1 MKAHIH
7 TASIGFM
14 IAWLM
19 VFSLLVS
26 GCGSGQAIGPTF
38 TPKSKATSTPTVT
51 PTHTPKPT
59 PTLTPTA
66 TSMPIILDGDWKGK
80 TKQGWPISFTVK
92 NNIFDALTVKYGSSD
107 CNIEYSVED
116 LGAEI
121 EDGSFSVNLEGD
133 TLTLNFTGTF
143 TSQTTAIGGFE
154 VKDPDCG
161 SVEKTWEASKKQ
173 H

>member
-1 MKAHIH
+1 MKAYIH

-14 IAWLM
+14 VAWLM
-19 VFSLLVS
+19 VFGLLVS

-38 TPKSKATSTPTVT
+38 TPTSTATSTPTVT

-59 PTLTPTA
+59 PTLTPTS
-66 TSMPIILDGDWKGK
+66 TSTPVIYDGEWKGK
-80 TKQGWPISFTVK
+80 TKQGWPISFTVID
-92 NNIFDALTVKYGSSD
+92 NIFYDLTVKYGSSD

-121 EDGSFSVNLEGD
+121 EDGGFFVNLEGD
-133 TLTLNFTGTF
+133 ALTLNVIGKFTT
-143 TSQTTAIGGFE
+143 QTTAIGSFE

-161 SVEKTWEASKKQ
+161 IDEKSWEASKKQ